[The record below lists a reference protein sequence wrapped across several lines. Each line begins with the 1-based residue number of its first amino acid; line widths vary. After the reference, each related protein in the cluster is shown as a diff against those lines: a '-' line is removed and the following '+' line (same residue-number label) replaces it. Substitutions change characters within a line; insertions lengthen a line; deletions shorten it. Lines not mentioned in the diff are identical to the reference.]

1 MSVTAY
7 TLASRFLGLKEQP
20 GPGSNPI
27 VLGMLQ
33 YAGHWPTSDSV
44 PWCSAFVWS
53 MAYLLDLPRPQT
65 AALAARSWLTV
76 GTPVEL
82 ADAIQGFD
90 VVVLSRGASPTAGHV
105 GFYVSHAAGIVTILA
120 GNQGDQVSVQAFS
133 RTRVLG
139 VRRLA

>member
-1 MSVTAY
+1 MTAY

-27 VLGMLQ
+27 VLGMLK
-33 YAGHWPTSDSV
+33 YAGQWPTSDAV

-76 GTPVEL
+76 GVPVEL

-90 VVVLSRGASPTAGHV
+90 VVVLSRGAGGHV
-105 GFYVSHAAGIVTILA
+105 GFYQSHTATMVSILA
-120 GNQGDQVSVQAFS
+120 GNQGDMVSIASFPRV
-133 RTRVLG
+133 RVLG
-139 VRRLA
+139 LRRLA